1 MKNFIAM
8 LIMICGFSSIAIA
21 QDGLYIGGRKM
32 TERELEKTRRHVEE
46 MKRDLNEN
54 YYIYNG
60 DDRLYIGRG
69 LPPRTFNY
77 NQRQNQ
83 DILSACSG
91 LSERKYRRCVDDAIE
106 ARQKLIKKYRN

>member
-1 MKNFIAM
+1 MKNFIFI
-8 LIMICGFSSIAIA
+8 LIMLCVFSPDVMA
-21 QDGLYIGGRKM
+21 QDGLYIGGRKI
-32 TERELEKTRRHVEE
+32 TERELQKSRRHFEE

-91 LSERKYRRCVDDAIE
+91 LGERKYRRCVDDAIE